1 MANTSK
7 TCLVDDKT
15 RIGLA
20 GEYRVL
26 SELLK
31 RGYNASLTMGNTK
44 ATDIIVFNDKRSFI
58 RIEVK
63 TSRSNKFVTG
73 YYPKYTDPSALHP
86 DIWVLYLPN
95 LSEKSNGDRFFI
107 LTHEEVGKLQLEV
120 NGGNK
125 TEKGKGCDNIPLK
138 QFKGIEADFE
148 DRWGK
153 IKTGLDNV
161 YGSLENG

>member
-1 MANTSK
+1 MVNISK
-7 TCLVDDKT
+7 TYLVDDKT
-15 RIGLA
+15 KIGLA

-31 RGYNASLTMGNTK
+31 RGYNASLTMGNAK

-86 DIWVLYLPN
+86 DLWVFYLPD
-95 LSEKSNGDRFFI
+95 LSEKSNEDRFFI
-107 LTHEEVGKLQLEV
+107 LTHEEVGRLQLEV
-120 NGGNK
+120 NRGNM

-148 DRWGK
+148 DSWGK
-153 IKTGLDNV
+153 IKAALNNV
-161 YGSLENG
+161 